1 MAPNALFDVRTL
13 DLSQIEYDIEEI
25 RKANPQRYE
34 FEQLTAILK
43 VFPDEKLII
52 GYRDI
57 KADEFW
63 VRGHIPG
70 NPLFPGVL
78 MLEAAAQLA
87 TFYRYKMMASE
98 YQFMGFA
105 GLDKVR
111 FRGSVIPGDQL
122 IIIAKAIRVSRRMCV
137 FSSQGFVRNKLVFDA
152 EITGVTMPS
161 A

>member
-43 VFPDEKLII
+43 VLPDEKLII

-57 KADEFW
+57 KTDEFW

-87 TFYRYKMMASE
+87 TFFRFKMAATEYK
-98 YQFMGFA
+98 FMGFA
-105 GLDKVR
+105 GIDKVR
-111 FRGSVIPGDQL
+111 FRGSVVPGDQL
-122 IIIAKAIRVSRRMCV
+122 IIVAKAIRFTRRICV
-137 FSSQGFVRNKLVFDA
+137 FAAQGFVLNKLVFDA

-161 A
+161 V